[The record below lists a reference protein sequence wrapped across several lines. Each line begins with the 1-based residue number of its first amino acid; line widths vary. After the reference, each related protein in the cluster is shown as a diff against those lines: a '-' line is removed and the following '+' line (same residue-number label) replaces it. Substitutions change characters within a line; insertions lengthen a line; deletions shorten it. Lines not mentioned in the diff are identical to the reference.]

1 MFSNT
6 LQSVSS
12 IQASFPR
19 HIPKAT
25 AVLSKL
31 NLVQAAT
38 TTAITPIYL
47 IVIGINTTPR
57 LGLPWRLAWNRASKY
72 TVSAPVLSQFMIEM
86 MFYPVNS
93 ADGIVWKGSRSKKS
107 PNLYTEIKVE
117 STHDCHIVSLVSDPR
132 DRSSGV
138 WPSVRWS
145 LDSNSSYSAETQF
158 WNPFWNIVFKYDD
171 KSQVKTRCKHPRF
184 GEYPRPL
191 T

>member
-31 NLVQAAT
+31 NLVRAAT

-72 TVSAPVLSQFMIEM
+72 TVSAPVLSQFMIEI
-86 MFYPVNS
+86 MFYPVGS
-93 ADGIVWKGSRSKKS
+93 ADGLSGRGAARRNLPICIQKLKWSPHMSR
-107 PNLYTEIKVE
+107 I
-117 STHDCHIVSLVSDPR
+117 
-132 DRSSGV
+132 SG
-138 WPSVRWS
+138 
-145 LDSNSSYSAETQF
+145 
-158 WNPFWNIVFKYDD
+158 
-171 KSQVKTRCKHPRF
+171 F
-184 GEYPRPL
+184 GPPRPIIRRL
-191 T
+191 TFGKMVTRFEFFILS